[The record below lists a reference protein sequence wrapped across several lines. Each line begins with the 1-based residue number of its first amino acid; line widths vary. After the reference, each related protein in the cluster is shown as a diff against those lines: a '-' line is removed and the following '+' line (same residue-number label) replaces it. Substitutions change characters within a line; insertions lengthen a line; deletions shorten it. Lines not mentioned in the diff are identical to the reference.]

1 MLDSLPRET
10 HVFVQYVPHAFGWK
24 AMNLPFCAWLSARRD
39 RLWVMFHEVAYPM
52 APNQAFRHNLLG
64 ATNRLMA
71 SMVARAAERIF
82 VSTPA
87 WEPLLRSFIE
97 RNAPIT
103 WLPVPSSFPM
113 GVDRTRVASL
123 RARIAPGPGLLLGH
137 FGTFGESIAPL
148 LLTILPRLL
157 ADERRSALLAG
168 RGSEA
173 FAARLARFDPAIASR
188 VMATGALDAPAVPS
202 YLASCDILIQPYPDG
217 VSGRRTTVMAGLAA
231 GVPIVTN
238 AGPLTEPIWRESGA
252 VRLVPAPTPEAF
264 SDEVLLLLEDSS
276 ARKAL
281 GETGARVYADRFSLE
296 RTIQTLRTV
305 ALRPS

>member
-1 MLDSLPRET
+1 MLDSLPHDKR
-10 HVFVQYVPHAFGWK
+10 VLVQYVPHAFGWK
-24 AMNLPFCAWLSARRD
+24 AMNLPFCAWLSNRRD

-52 APNQAFRHNLLG
+52 APNQPFRHNLLG
-64 ATNRLMA
+64 AANRLMA
-71 SMVARAAERIF
+71 SMVVRAAERIF

-87 WEPLLRSFIE
+87 WEPLLRSFID

-103 WLPVPSSFPM
+103 WLPIPSSFPI

-123 RARIAPGPGLLLGH
+123 RARIAPGSGLLLGH

-173 FAARLARFDPAIASR
+173 FAARLVRIHPAIASR

-202 YLASCDILIQPYPDG
+202 YLASCDVLVQPYPDG
-217 VSGRRTTVMAGLAA
+217 VSSRRTTIMAGLAA

-238 AGPLTEPIWRESGA
+238 EGLLTEPIWRESGA
-252 VRLVPAPTPEAF
+252 VRLATTPTAEAF
-264 SDEVLLLLEDSS
+264 SEEVLALVHDSS
-276 ARKAL
+276 ARELL
-281 GETGARVYADRFSLE
+281 GDRGARVYAERFSLE
-296 RTIQTLRTV
+296 RTIQALRAT
-305 ALRPS
+305 ALRPP